1 MSKEASTIADL
12 ALRFKV
18 MPRETTVVMILTPEG
33 LKPLGTA
40 YPRRC
45 YVRPDGTVQLLHRDQ
60 HAPQGIEP
68 QPLMILAPVGL
79 EYRDR

>member
-1 MSKEASTIADL
+1 
-12 ALRFKV
+12 
-18 MPRETTVVMILTPEG
+18 MILTPEG
-33 LKPLGTA
+33 PKPLGTL

-45 YVRPDGTVQLLHRDQ
+45 YVRPDGTVQVLRGEQ

-68 QPLMILAPVGL
+68 QPLMILAPAGL